1 MIKTIAVP
9 NRPVLADGVQL
20 IGEFASGA
28 FRNQQWL
35 IEQNGHFIQVPELLY
50 RIAQYANG
58 ERTLDEIASLI
69 TASTDWIATPEQVGT
84 IIAAKLLPLMIV
96 APAVG
101 APAAPAVTRPLAGP
115 LQLRLPTKVLGP
127 RVIDPAANVFRFLHA
142 PAVMIPLL
150 IGAAAA
156 HAWFYLVH
164 GMVASIRDVAYV
176 PGALAAV
183 LGLLILGGVF
193 HEFGHASALR
203 YAGGRARSIGVG
215 IYLIY
220 PAFYTD
226 TTDSYR
232 LGRWARVRTDL
243 GGFYFHAIFTLAL
256 FASYALS
263 GQEWL
268 LVTVLFIDAGI
279 ARQLL
284 PFVRFDGYWALTDLL
299 GIPDILSQMKQ
310 RLRSVV
316 QPELRAAL
324 ASRKQPELK
333 PWAQRIFIAY
343 TVVTAPILG
352 LLLVVL
358 LIRAP
363 LAFSALWTALLTGQD
378 KVVTALGHQTI
389 GAAAAAGTQVALLA
403 IQVVGI
409 TYLLYLVLGRAFR
422 GLWRWGKPSR
432 RRRLASLAVGA
443 FAMVLLAT
451 YWNSSLGLTFGGIA
465 GVQTCPVSA
474 RNHVLT
480 PVSYPQV
487 PPVGGP
493 HFPIWQNCGFYPS
506 PVPKEAAVHSMEHG
520 AVWITYRTGLPAGE
534 VAALRVLAIRESYV
548 LVSPYPDLPAPI
560 VASAWGRQLRLDSSA
575 DPRLDQFVREFR
587 LGQQAPEHGRT
598 CSGGLGTPTS

>member
-1 MIKTIAVP
+1 M
-9 NRPVLADGVQL
+9 
-20 IGEFASGA
+20 
-28 FRNQQWL
+28 
-35 IEQNGHFIQVPELLY
+35 
-50 RIAQYANG
+50 
-58 ERTLDEIASLI
+58 
-69 TASTDWIATPEQVGT
+69 
-84 IIAAKLLPLMIV
+84 M
-96 APAVG
+96 
-101 APAAPAVTRPLAGP
+101 
-115 LQLRLPTKVLGP
+115 
-127 RVIDPAANVFRFLHA
+127 
-142 PAVMIPLL
+142 
-150 IGAAAA
+150 
-156 HAWFYLVH
+156 
-164 GMVASIRDVAYV
+164 ASIRDAIYTA
-176 PGALAAV
+176 GALPGV
-183 LGLLILGGVF
+183 LLLILASAIV
-193 HEFGHASALR
+193 HEFGHASALH
-203 YAGGRARSIGVG
+203 YGGGRARSIGVG
-215 IYLIY
+215 LYLIY

-268 LVTVLFIDAGI
+268 LVTLLFIDAGI

-299 GIPDILSQMKQ
+299 GLPDILSQMKQ

-316 QPELRAAL
+316 QPEARAAL

-352 LLLVVL
+352 LLFVVL

-389 GAAAAAGTQVALLA
+389 GAAAAAGTQVALLV
-403 IQVVGI
+403 IELVGI

-443 FAMVLLAT
+443 FAIVLLTT
-451 YWNSSLGLTFGGIA
+451 YWNSSLGLTFGRIA
-465 GVQTCPVSA
+465 GVQTYPVSA

-506 PVPKEAAVHSMEHG
+506 PVPNVAAVHATAQGTAWS
-520 AVWITYRTGLPAGE
+520 TYRTGLPASE
-534 VAALRVLAIRESYV
+534 VGVATALALRE
-548 LVSPYPDLPAPI
+548 P
-560 VASAWGRQLRLDSSA
+560 
-575 DPRLDQFVREFR
+575 
-587 LGQQAPEHGRT
+587 
-598 CSGGLGTPTS
+598 